1 MHPDIWNPAGQKLLR
16 WGVDPFRK
24 MLVAAV
30 LMSDKDRN
38 RSLVHEVISHAS
50 EQPFA

>member
-1 MHPDIWNPAGQKLLR
+1 MHPDIWSPAGQKLRLCG
-16 WGVDPFRK
+16 GVSIRFA

-50 EQPFA
+50 E